1 MRSYPPRLTSLPVA
15 IRSLTACAAL
25 ATGFWTALAC
35 STATAGPL
43 QQPSAAAE
51 LVDLWEGPAPDETT
65 RQPGTALPQRPEEQ
79 PPVTRITGITQPQ
92 LAVYLAKQSAAPRRA
107 VLILPGGGFRRVVVD
122 KEGSEI
128 AAWLNGLGIS
138 AFVLRY
144 RTADDSSKTPWLKP
158 LQDAQR
164 AMNLIRFRAAEWQI
178 DPDQLGVAGFSAGG
192 QAAARLLGDGGQ
204 LAYKGAAADPI
215 DRLSHHRPDFALLIY
230 PWNLW
235 NPDTEQLLPELQISA
250 RLPPVFL
257 VHTHDD
263 SASSLSSAMF
273 YAALRKHR
281 VPAELHVFASGG
293 HGYGLRQIPGSRISS
308 WPELAAHWL
317 QGLPSAGEQK

>member
-1 MRSYPPRLTSLPVA
+1 MKSNCQQLTSLPVDH
-15 IRSLTACAAL
+15 RSLVAC
-25 ATGFWTALAC
+25 TALAIC
-35 STATAGPL
+35 LWAAPGSSTAAAAP
-43 QQPSAAAE
+43 QQPPAATE

-92 LAVYLAKQSAAPRRA
+92 LAVCLAKPSTAPRRA

-122 KEGSEI
+122 KEGTEI
-128 AAWLNGLGIS
+128 AAWLNDLGIS

-144 RTADDSSKTPWLKP
+144 RTADDSTKTPWLKP

-164 AMNLIRFRAAEWQI
+164 AMALIRSRAAEWQI

-204 LAYKGAAADPI
+204 SAYRLAGGDPI
-215 DRLSHHRPDFALLIY
+215 DRLSHRPDFAMLIY

-235 NPDTEQLLPELQISA
+235 NPDTEQLLPELQILPG
-250 RLPPVFL
+250 LPPVFL

-308 WPELAAHWL
+308 WPELAGHWL
-317 QGLPSAGEQK
+317 QGLPAAAEQK